1 MQAKKIIKSVLPS
14 TEDRKNIVLS
24 GRKNYVFLT
33 LVMAITDFKIKYD
46 NSILGYLWSLLKPLL
61 MFGTLYLVFSVFV
74 RWEVENY
81 RLYLLL
87 GIILWNFLSEV
98 TLNSMVLLESK
109 ASIVKKIY
117 FPRWIIVIASSLTSL
132 FTLLLNIIVFF
143 IFFIFSG
150 AHFETSAF
158 LLVLYLVELYILVVG
173 LALLLCS
180 LFPKFRDIHH
190 IWEVFVQLGFWATPI
205 IYPISIVPAKYH
217 KLIFYLNIGEGEFL
231 GIIGKNGAGKSTLL
245 KIIAKVLEPTSGTIK
260 TNGTIAPFLELGVGF
275 QGELSVKNNI
285 FLYGALL
292 GMSKKQIL
300 SKYDWIID
308 FSGLERFVDAKLKN
322 LSSGMQVRLGFS
334 ITVSVE
340 SSILLVDEVL
350 AVGDINF
357 QQKCYDTFKSF
368 KNSGRTIL
376 FVSHDLNTVE
386 RFCDRALLLD
396 NGNVKAEGEPDTVID
411 KYSKNTQLI

>member
-1 MQAKKIIKSVLPS
+1 MQTKKMMNSVLPS
-14 TEDRKNIVLS
+14 TEDCKNIVLL
-24 GRKNYVFLT
+24 GRRNYVFLT
-33 LVMAITDFKIKYD
+33 LEMAITDFKIKYD

-109 ASIVKKIY
+109 ASIIKKIY

-150 AHFETSAF
+150 AHFHTSAF
-158 LLVLYLVELYILVVG
+158 FLVLFLVELYILVVG
-173 LALLLCS
+173 LSLLLCS

-217 KLIFYLNIGEGEFL
+217 KLIFLNPAARIIQGCREALIGPGNEFIHAARRKTEEESL
-231 GIIGKNGAGKSTLL
+231 EAHGPGRVVYGFAAEALFV
-245 KIIAKVLEPTSGTIK
+245 KVD
-260 TNGTIAPFLELGVGF
+260 V
-275 QGELSVKNNI
+275 
-285 FLYGALL
+285 
-292 GMSKKQIL
+292 
-300 SKYDWIID
+300 
-308 FSGLERFVDAKLKN
+308 
-322 LSSGMQVRLGFS
+322 
-334 ITVSVE
+334 
-340 SSILLVDEVL
+340 
-350 AVGDINF
+350 
-357 QQKCYDTFKSF
+357 
-368 KNSGRTIL
+368 SGRDAEYGFGDELAGFYGSLYL
-376 FVSHDLNTVE
+376 FDTE
-386 RFCDRALLLD
+386 GQLL
-396 NGNVKAEGEPDTVID
+396 
-411 KYSKNTQLI
+411 